1 MKHYITRFIHYRDND
16 NEKLKITDAYDS
28 LEEAGSVLS
37 DILKTKLSQNWEINA
52 FSNED
57 IAELGGN
64 IITMVQGENS
74 SKILSAIWAV
84 HPSPEPVTND
94 GVLFPEYAEIVEDS
108 DNDIPEK
115 LTDAEPSKQF
125 EVMKF
130 YLTGFVFTG
139 YGDDDKVKI
148 VEIYSSKEAAEEKL
162 VTLIKDK
169 QKQGW
174 EIESLPTEEIDSS
187 DNNLLRMVVANMPD
201 PINAV
206 TWTLTTDPEPISDG
220 KVMFSDFVDVTSSAQ
235 NHEFTKNEYLEKNED
250 NSILSNMDTSQKI
263 IFACGIATA
272 LGLFSFPYGYYILL
286 KILFF
291 GSLIYFTIEY
301 LKNSESTGATL
312 VTLIVLIILYNPVF
326 LVELGSK
333 TLWFVVN
340 LGTIGFMYWL
350 SGIVN
355 NKKILTNSS
364 SGHFIRRLNCA
375 LRFAP
380 FFHNSNGV

>member
-64 IITMVQGENS
+64 IITMMQGENS
-74 SKILSAIWAV
+74 SKILSAIWV
-84 HPSPEPVTND
+84 IHPSPEPITND
-94 GVLFPEYAEIVEDS
+94 GVLFPEYAEIVEDTN
-108 DNDIPEK
+108 NDIPEK
-115 LTDAEPSKQF
+115 LTDAEFAKQF

-139 YGDDDKVKI
+139 SGDDDKVKI
-148 VEIYSSKEAAEEKL
+148 VEIYSSKETAEEKL

-169 QKQGW
+169 QEQGW
-174 EIESLPTEEIDSS
+174 EIESLPTDEIDSS

-201 PINAV
+201 SINAV
-206 TWTLTTDPEPISDG
+206 TWTLTTDPEPILDG
-220 KVMFSDFVDVTSSAQ
+220 EVMFSDFVDVTSSAQ

-263 IFACGIATA
+263 ISACGIATA

-291 GSLIYFTIEY
+291 GSLIYFAIEY

-333 TLWFVVN
+333 TLWFFVN
-340 LGTIGFMYWL
+340 LGTIGFIYWL

-355 NKKILTNSS
+355 NKKIPNK
-364 SGHFIRRLNCA
+364 
-375 LRFAP
+375 
-380 FFHNSNGV
+380 